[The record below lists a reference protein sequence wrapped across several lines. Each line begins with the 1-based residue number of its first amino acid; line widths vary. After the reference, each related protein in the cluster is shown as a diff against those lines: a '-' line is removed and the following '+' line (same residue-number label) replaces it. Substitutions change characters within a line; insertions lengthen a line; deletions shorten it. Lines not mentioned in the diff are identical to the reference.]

1 MKLPYEVDEEKELRV
16 SASGWEDFLRSPA
29 WLDIVD
35 SIRIRINDLFYEFR
49 SDVKP
54 DNSAEVARIKYSIEV
69 LEQIIELPEFLR
81 DIALQSTEVKEE
93 EEDAE

>member
-1 MKLPYEVDEEKELRV
+1 
-16 SASGWEDFLRSPA
+16 
-29 WLDIVD
+29 
-35 SIRIRINDLFYEFR
+35 
-49 SDVKP
+49 VKP

>member
-1 MKLPYEVDEEKELRV
+1 VKLPYEVDEEKELRV

-54 DNSAEVARIKYSIEV
+54 GRM
-69 LEQIIELPEFLR
+69 
-81 DIALQSTEVKEE
+81 
-93 EEDAE
+93 